1 MKTGTGTSTAAFVDA
16 IDEGVARL
24 LIGEQAFTL
33 PARLLPAGVGEG
45 AWVEISVGRA
55 PAPPD
60 DTGGAQRR
68 SRLAGDDPGG
78 DVKL

>member
-1 MKTGTGTSTAAFVDA
+1 MSPRPPPAAARAFVDA

-33 PARLLPAGVGEG
+33 PAALLPAGVREG
-45 AWVEISVGRA
+45 DWVEITVARA

-60 DTGGAQRR
+60 DTEARR
-68 SRLAGDDPGG
+68 RRLGKDDPGG
-78 DVKL
+78 DIEL

>member
-1 MKTGTGTSTAAFVDA
+1 VKAGASTRTRAFVDA

-24 LIGEQAFTL
+24 LVCEQAFTL
-33 PARLLPAGVGEG
+33 PARLLPAGVREG
-45 AWVEISVGRA
+45 DWVEISVGRA

-60 DTGGAQRR
+60 DTERRR